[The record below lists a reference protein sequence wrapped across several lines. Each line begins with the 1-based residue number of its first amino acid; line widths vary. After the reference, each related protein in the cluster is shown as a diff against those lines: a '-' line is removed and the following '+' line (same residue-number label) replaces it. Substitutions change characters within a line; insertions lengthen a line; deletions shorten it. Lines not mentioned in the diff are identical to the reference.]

1 MTAAKK
7 NIEELTHSSKL
18 IFFNVVFPTP
28 VAQGMLW
35 TFLSNTHC
43 TQMMSA
49 HLTQMQARVRVF
61 LSFPVQL
68 RLPFPGKAG
77 KSCYPVWW
85 NLIISCECSSQ
96 SWYVWPQKYQ
106 NMRGFSGTL
115 LGESNPTRFFSPGD
129 IIPLGGGV
137 KPAAPVAEWKEL
149 LFSSA
154 RRFSHSSW
162 GAESPR
168 SLLGIIQSRIYMQPR
183 LMSHV
188 RLPFKKSQ
196 SGPHPAQIRGIKAFN
211 RQSVNSLKNIPS
223 CLYKRLVR
231 NLQTS

>member
-1 MTAAKK
+1 MLPCPWHICKQDCCTLLGAAGRAGQHRNSILSSFGEKMTAAKK

-35 TFLSNTHC
+35 TSLSHTHC

-115 LGESNPTRFFSPGD
+115 LGDQT
-129 IIPLGGGV
+129 PLGFFPRVISFPWVGELNQQHQWQNERSCYSPVQGGF
-137 KPAAPVAEWKEL
+137 PILHEE
-149 LFSSA
+149 
-154 RRFSHSSW
+154 
-162 GAESPR
+162 
-168 SLLGIIQSRIYMQPR
+168 Q
-183 LMSHV
+183 
-188 RLPFKKSQ
+188 
-196 SGPHPAQIRGIKAFN
+196 KA
-211 RQSVNSLKNIPS
+211 LKA
-223 CLYKRLVR
+223 Y
-231 NLQTS
+231 